1 MQTGRRSRRQR
12 GIRGGYKNLNYRQNP
27 VAKRKLE
34 RFAENATFP
43 HLFQPSYD
51 ELQTGF
57 NQKGQWQNYFG
68 NNQPIILELGCGKG
82 EYSLALA
89 AQHPENN
96 YIGIDIKGAR
106 LWRGAKT
113 AIENKF
119 SNVAFLRI
127 RIDMILCAF
136 EPQEISGLWITFP
149 DPQPHKARKRLTS
162 PMFLERYKQIMKP
175 GSTIHL
181 KTDNTAFFEFTL
193 DTIAS
198 EGHELLMHTFDLYN
212 SNLQED
218 VMLTRTHYE
227 KIFLAQGMPIKYLRF
242 KLKE

>member
-1 MQTGRRSRRQR
+1 M
-12 GIRGGYKNLNYRQNP
+12 
-27 VAKRKLE
+27 AKRKLE

-43 HLFQPSYD
+43 HLFQPTYD
-51 ELQTGF
+51 ELQTGYK
-57 NQKGQWQNYFG
+57 QKGQWSGFFG
-68 NNQPIILELGCGKG
+68 NNNPIILELGCGKG
-82 EYSLALA
+82 EYTTALA

-113 AIENKF
+113 TVLNNYP
-119 SNVAFLRI
+119 NVAFLRM

-136 EPQEISGLWITFP
+136 ELQEISGIWITFP

-162 PMFLERYKQIMKP
+162 PMFLERYKKLLKP
-175 GSTIHL
+175 DSIIHL
-181 KTDNTAFFEFTL
+181 KTDNTGFFEYTL
-193 DTIAS
+193 STIAS
-198 EGHELLMHTFDLYN
+198 EGHHLLMHTFDLYN

-227 KIFLAQGMPIKYLRF
+227 KIFLAQGVAIKYLRF
-242 KLKE
+242 KLQ